1 MQTSTGKAE
10 FTSDY
15 LNNKLTLRRLGAPLL
30 YAYDAHSFIRRLRG
44 MHGVPTL
51 GATDALI
58 IRPCRAIHTFGV
70 NETIDVA
77 FMNRQGI
84 ILKLQT
90 VEPREVLMCWN
101 ACVALEMAHGTA
113 SRIGLAPGQQ
123 LIPDAGK
130 W

>member
-1 MQTSTGKAE
+1 MMATQRKLDRDSA
-10 FTSDY
+10 F
-15 LNNKLTLRRLGAPLL
+15 LANKVTLRRLGAPLL

-44 MHGVPTL
+44 IHAVPKL

-70 NETIDVA
+70 KQTIDVV
-77 FMNRQGI
+77 FMDRSGI

-90 VEPREVLMCWN
+90 VKPNEVMTCWN
-101 ACVALEMAHGTA
+101 AVVCLEMAQGTA
-113 SRIGLAPGQQ
+113 ERIRLGVGQQ
-123 LIPDAGK
+123 LVPSQGR